1 MNKYITKGINFLKEI
16 TEWMRV
22 IFVFAIMAG
31 LLFNDPFGVL
41 ANITNLL
48 SNFSDHGLSALIAV
62 LVVMLWSK
70 K

>member
-1 MNKYITKGINFLKEI
+1 MNNYITKGINFLKEI
-16 TEWMRV
+16 TEWLKV

-41 ANITNLL
+41 ANITKLL

>member
-1 MNKYITKGINFLKEI
+1 MNKYITKSINFLKEV
-16 TEWMRV
+16 TEWLKV
-22 IFVFAIMAG
+22 IFVFAVLAG
-31 LLFNDPFGVL
+31 LLFNDPFGAL
-41 ANITNLL
+41 ANITKLL